1 MKSLKNNYT
10 QLYHLVSAA
19 ILTLIIIFVLGV
31 YDHGETARA
40 AMFIYPF
47 LLIPVAIYI
56 KTYSGRILKSEIG
69 ILLLVVFSQAILM
82 RLIGYYF

>member
-1 MKSLKNNYT
+1 MSIISLKSLKNNYT

-56 KTYSGRILKSEIG
+56 KTYSGRILKSDFLFFTR
-69 ILLLVVFSQAILM
+69 ILFKRNYKI
-82 RLIGYYF
+82 